1 VKLFCTLLIFIPF
14 VSIGQTTLFDQGY
27 WYKIGVTENG
37 VYKINKDFL
46 NEIGVD
52 YSQPNTLKIFG
63 NGIGMLPQANSAE
76 RPRGLIENSLKGYGL
91 EDGIF
96 DDNDYLLF
104 YANGPNNWTWKD
116 DLWQFE
122 KNLFSDTAYYFITSE
137 GSVGARVTEAP
148 TYNLRNII
156 NSSYVARQ
164 VHELDEV
171 NLLGN
176 SGRDWFENYF
186 RAGESRSY
194 NFQTEGALDTIKA
207 FIKVIGRSNLAGA
220 FEIYEN
226 ETLLGLINYD
236 GINTKSNSTYDLKGD
251 IQNKL
256 FKFLANGAATRIS
269 LKLPALSGFDVLI
282 GYLDQIVLTYTSNL
296 VLHNDLML
304 FSNPLLKEDTIT
316 YEVIS
321 DKEK

>member
-1 VKLFCTLLIFIPF
+1 MKLFCTFLIFIPLL
-14 VSIGQTTLFDQGY
+14 SIGQTNLFDKGY

-37 VYKINKDFL
+37 IYKINKNFL
-46 NEIGVD
+46 DEIGID
-52 YSQPNTLKIFG
+52 YSQPNTIKVFG

-76 RPRGLIENSLKGYGL
+76 RPIGLIENSLKGYGL

-96 DDNDYLLF
+96 DDNDFLLF
-104 YANGPNNWTWKD
+104 YADGPNNWTWAD

-122 KNLFSDTAYYFITSE
+122 KNIFSDTAYYFITAK
-137 GSVGARVTEAP
+137 GTIGARVTEAP
-148 TYNLRNII
+148 IYNLSDII
-156 NSSYVARQ
+156 NSSYMARQ

-171 NLLGN
+171 NLLSN

-194 NFQTEGALDTIKA
+194 NFQTEGAIDTIKA
-207 FIKVIGRSNLAGA
+207 FIKVVGRSDLSGA

-236 GINTKSNSTYDLKGD
+236 AINTNSSSTYDLKGD

-256 FKFLANGAATRIS
+256 FKFLANGAKTRIS
-269 LKLPALSGFDVLI
+269 LKLPVLSGYDVLI
-282 GYLDQIVLTYTSNL
+282 GYLDKIVLTYASNL
-296 VLHNDLML
+296 VLHNDFML
-304 FSNPLLKEDTIT
+304 FSNPL
-316 YEVIS
+316 
-321 DKEK
+321 